1 MKLNL
6 QMAKHLRELFLGG
19 NWPGSSMK
27 EQLEGLT
34 WEQAITSVAEL
45 NNIAVLVFHIN
56 YYIVKASKFLE
67 ENPEPSVDADSFK
80 VPEINGVKDWEE
92 LKDRTW
98 VEVEHFA
105 QLLESMPEEQLWSF
119 YKKEAYGTCYR
130 IFQGIIEHG
139 YYHLGQIALIKKLLR
154 TDK

>member
-27 EQLEGLT
+27 EQLADLT
-34 WEQAITSVAEL
+34 WEQAITPVAEL
-45 NNIAVLVFHIN
+45 NTIAVLVFHIN

-67 ENPEPSVDADSFK
+67 GNPQPSIDLDSFK
-80 VPEINGVKDWEE
+80 VPEINGIKDWEK
-92 LKDRTW
+92 LKNQTW
-98 VEVEHFA
+98 IEVEHFA
-105 QLLESMPEEQLWSF
+105 QLLEAMPEEKLWDF

-139 YYHLGQIALIKKLLR
+139 YYHLGQIAVIKKILLSN
-154 TDK
+154 